1 MINVAQELK
10 VAINTGKVLLGSR
23 ETIKALLNGSAKMV
37 IVAKDAPTSIRQDI
51 EYYGKLS
58 GTPIY
63 VFGGNTWELGTACGR
78 PHRVAALAVIDPGE
92 SNILSLVQG
101 E

>member
-1 MINVAQELK
+1 MIDVARELK
-10 VAINTGKVLLGSR
+10 VAINTGRVLLGTR
-23 ETIKALLNGSAKMV
+23 ETVKALLSGAAKMV
-37 IVAKDAPTSIRQDI
+37 ILANDAPLSIRQDI
-51 EYYGKLS
+51 EYYGRLS

-63 VFGGNTWELGTACGR
+63 VYHGNTWQLGTACGR
-78 PHRVAALAVIDPGE
+78 PHRVAALAVVEPGE